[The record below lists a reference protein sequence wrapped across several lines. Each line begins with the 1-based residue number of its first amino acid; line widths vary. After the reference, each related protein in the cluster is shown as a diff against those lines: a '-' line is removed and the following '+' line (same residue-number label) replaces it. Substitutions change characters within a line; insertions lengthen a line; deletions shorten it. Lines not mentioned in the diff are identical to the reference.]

1 MNKSEYIFYY
11 FGPHLFHTKLSPQF
25 CNELFERGNK
35 KDLKNCKEMLA
46 GHFDSEYYF
55 RQEDAD
61 FFVNHLVNSGVYDNF
76 KKSTNHF
83 YNFDPKLD
91 FDNLNLESLWI
102 NFMNSGDFN
111 PIHTHENDLS
121 FVLFLKV
128 PKEIKKENEEYKKH
142 GGTDKSSGPGCLIFS
157 WGEPQEGFIH
167 TKSVLPEEGDFFI
180 FPAKLRHIVYPYK
193 SNVERVT
200 AAGNFSFT
208 NGQIKKFT

>member
-1 MNKSEYIFYY
+1 MNKSESIFYY

-83 YNFDPKLD
+83 YNFDPKLN

-180 FPAKLRHIVYPYK
+180 FPAKLRHMVYPYK

>member
-83 YNFDPKLD
+83 YNFDPKLN

-142 GGTDKSSGPGCLIFS
+142 GGTDKS
-157 WGEPQEGFIH
+157 
-167 TKSVLPEEGDFFI
+167 
-180 FPAKLRHIVYPYK
+180 
-193 SNVERVT
+193 
-200 AAGNFSFT
+200 
-208 NGQIKKFT
+208 